1 MINIIAQGFQR
12 EGASFMW
19 AILMFGG
26 LALALIIERVYYI
39 YVKCSMGRTDFML
52 NVAKLLQAGKA
63 EEAGRHAETKA
74 FPLAGVVAAVIS
86 SKGRGDAN
94 IDKAVD
100 EVYLTEAPRI
110 NRYLNLLMT
119 VANLA
124 TLGGLLGTIY
134 GLIIAFNAVANL
146 PAAERPQ
153 ALADGISIAM
163 GTTFFGLTVAI
174 PTIFMHGLLASQS
187 ERLIEEME
195 EKAVKVAN
203 LL

>member
-1 MINIIAQGFQR
+1 MINVIAQGFQR
-12 EGASFMW
+12 EGAGFMW
-19 AILMFGG
+19 AILLFAGIG
-26 LALALIIERVYYI
+26 IALIVERVYYI
-39 YVKCSMGRTDFML
+39 YVKCSKGRSVFMM
-52 NVAKLLQAGKA
+52 NIARLLQAGKI
-63 EEAGRHAETKA
+63 EEAGQHAASKTI
-74 FPLAGVVAAVIS
+74 PLAGVISAVLNN
-86 SKGRGDAN
+86 KDRGESG

-124 TLGGLLGTIY
+124 TLCGLLGTVY

-153 ALADGISIAM
+153 ALADGISVAM
-163 GTTFFGLTVAI
+163 GTTFFGLVVAI
-174 PTIFMHGLLASQS
+174 PTMFAFGLLSSQS
-187 ERLIEEME
+187 ERLIEELE
-195 EKAVKVAN
+195 EKSVKVMN

>member
-1 MINIIAQGFQR
+1 MINVIAQGFQR
-12 EGASFMW
+12 EGAGFMW
-19 AILMFGG
+19 AILVFAGIAM
-26 LALALIIERVYYI
+26 ALCIERAYYI
-39 YVKCSMGRTDFML
+39 IFKCSKGRTDFMM
-52 NVAKLLQAGKA
+52 NIARLLQSGNL
-63 EEAGRHAETKA
+63 EEAGRHAASRT
-74 FPLAGVVAAVIS
+74 FPLAGVVSAVLNN
-86 SKGRGDAN
+86 KDAGDTG

-110 NRYLNLLMT
+110 NRYLNLMMT

-124 TLGGLLGTIY
+124 TLSGLLGTVY
-134 GLIIAFNAVANL
+134 GLIYAFNAVANL

-174 PTIFMHGLLASQS
+174 PTIFMQGVLSSQS

-195 EKAVKVAN
+195 EKAIKVMN